1 MFLRNLVLGDNNE
14 LKNRYLHIDYQRDNS
29 SSPKGQNG
37 TLSVTLEERAV
48 LDCISKNNRMLQK
61 EIATSIGKSERTV
74 KRIMASLSQ
83 KGMIVRKNGKRNGWW
98 EIQTVKEQ

>member
-1 MFLRNLVLGDNNE
+1 M
-14 LKNRYLHIDYQRDNS
+14 I
-29 SSPKGQNG
+29 
-37 TLSVTLEERAV
+37 
-48 LDCISKNNRMLQK
+48 QK